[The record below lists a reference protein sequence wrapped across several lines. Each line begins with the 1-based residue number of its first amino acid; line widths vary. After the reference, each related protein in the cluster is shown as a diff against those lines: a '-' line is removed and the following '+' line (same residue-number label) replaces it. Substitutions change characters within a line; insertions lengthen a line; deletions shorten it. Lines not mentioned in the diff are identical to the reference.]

1 MLTLAVVSQ
10 KGGAGKTTLAVHLAV
25 AAMRAGEKVAILD
38 TDPQHSARAWA
49 RTRDDEEPLVVEVDP
64 GEVPD
69 ALTEAKKDGY
79 SLVLIDTSP
88 RAEPIAAATCRASD
102 FVLAPCRP
110 SAFDLAT
117 VEQTVAIITAAGK
130 ASASAVVLNGCPSRA
145 PEVAEA
151 RSLCE
156 GLAVPLAPVELGLRR
171 SYARAVQSG
180 RAVQEFEPSGTA
192 AAEIAAL
199 WAYVQKHM
207 KRSP

>member
-10 KGGAGKTTLAVHLAV
+10 KGGAGKTTLTVHLAV

-38 TDPQHSARAWA
+38 TDPQHSASAWA
-49 RTRDDEEPLVVEVDP
+49 RTREDEEPLVVEVDP

-69 ALTEAKKDGY
+69 ALATAKQDGY
-79 SLVLIDTSP
+79 TLIVLDTSP

-117 VEQTVAIITAAGK
+117 VEQTVSIITAAGK
-130 ASASAVVLNGCPSRA
+130 ASASAIVLNGCPARA

-156 GLAVPLAPVELGLRR
+156 GLAMPLATVELGLRR
-171 SYARAVQSG
+171 AFARAVQSG

-199 WAYVQKHM
+199 WAYVHEHM
-207 KRSP
+207 KRRS